1 VFRLY
6 CHLLQN
12 LACSLGIIENLSSIW
27 GLQLVLKTSWPALA
41 AKACACLFAVYVG
54 STALEA
60 AGQVTAPTPAN
71 QDDQVATWWAS
82 AQRDHDNRKARL
94 LQLSQNQFVGSP
106 EFYEDLVSRADLPQF
121 PVEIPILRVVFPAKA
136 FFDFDKD
143 QVRPDM
149 AKVLDTV
156 AQAIRAEPHSVS
168 VFVAGHTDGV
178 GDDAYNLLLSIR
190 RAERVAQELNQRGVG
205 NASIWRIGFGKAVP
219 LKPNTTD
226 ENRAINRRV
235 EFLVAARPE
244 AIAVWLSK
252 QVEIVC
258 KSAHPEE
265 EKACREALNLGAK
278 FEAVPISPAAKVA
291 PPFSATK
298 DVVDVKA
305 PGAIIIELKRQEY
318 EVIGRPRR

>member
-1 VFRLY
+1 M
-6 CHLLQN
+6 
-12 LACSLGIIENLSSIW
+12 SSIW
-27 GLQLVLKTSWPALA
+27 GLQPVLKTSWPALA

-60 AGQVTAPTPAN
+60 AGQVTAPTAAN

-121 PVEIPILRVVFPAKA
+121 PVEVPILRVVFPAKA

-156 AQAIRAEPHSVS
+156 AEAIRAEPHSVS

-205 NASIWRIGFGKAVP
+205 SAGIWRIGFGKAVP

-235 EFLVAARPE
+235 EFLMAARPE

-252 QVEIVC
+252 QVDIVC
-258 KSAHPEE
+258 KGAHPEE
-265 EKACREALNLGAK
+265 AKACRETLSLGAK
-278 FEAVPISPAAKVA
+278 FEAVPISAAAKEA
-291 PPFSATK
+291 PPISAKK
-298 DVVDVKA
+298 DVIDVRV
-305 PGAIIIELKRQEY
+305 PGTIIIELKRQEY